1 MRFFVTQLENL
12 LLLAIGFALGWYV
25 VTALPRQISVASFP
39 NWLVAAAL
47 ATILVA
53 AGGRLIFDGTFQGLG
68 IGLVL
73 SSLGAA
79 TLLIYDVIR

>member
-39 NWLVAAAL
+39 N
-47 ATILVA
+47 
-53 AGGRLIFDGTFQGLG
+53 
-68 IGLVL
+68 
-73 SSLGAA
+73 
-79 TLLIYDVIR
+79 